1 MFQLFEYYG
10 RWQGFRGRMGQLPA
24 WARLILLAAA
34 IPGSLLLALS
44 ILAFLVSLLAL
55 LLLTV
60 PLDRFLA
67 RVCGVRPGV
76 VVPAGTHGFGPV
88 PEGMEPVVEEAGGPG
103 DRVTVVESEG
113 VESEPRPARRQ
124 IEVKI
129 VE

>member
-1 MFQLFEYYG
+1 VFQLLEYYG
-10 RWQGFRGRMGQLPA
+10 RWQGFRGRMTQLPA
-24 WARLILLAAA
+24 WARLLLFIAA

-60 PLDRFLA
+60 PLYRFLT
-67 RVCGVRPGV
+67 RLCGVRPGV

-88 PEGMEPVVEEAGGPG
+88 PEGMEPVVEEAG
-103 DRVTVVESEG
+103 VHETTVVEER
-113 VESEPRPARRQ
+113 SEPRPARRQ